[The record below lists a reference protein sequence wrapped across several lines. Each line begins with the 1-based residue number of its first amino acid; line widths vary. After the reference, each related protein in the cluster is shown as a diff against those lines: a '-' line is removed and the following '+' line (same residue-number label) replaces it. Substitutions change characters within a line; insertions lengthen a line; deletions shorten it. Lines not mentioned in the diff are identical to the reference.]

1 MTDRMKR
8 YLGLSL
14 VALVGAIGISGSASA
29 TAVPSI
35 PTGPGLVHKVSDGGD
50 CGWFAIA
57 ASSRNRSGVAKAA
70 SWLSTRIVDSDN
82 IPEFTPNLYVALI
95 GPDSRGPTEDRAAWM
110 RENGYADAYV
120 KFGCEY

>member
-1 MTDRMKR
+1 MTDRMTR
-8 YLGLSL
+8 LLGSSL
-14 VALVGAIGISGSASA
+14 VAFVAAIGVSGPA
-29 TAVPSI
+29 TAKAVPSI
-35 PTGPGLVHKVSDGGD
+35 PTGPGLVHTVSDGGA

-57 ASSRNRSGVAKAA
+57 ASSRKRSGVAKAA
-70 SWLSTRIVDSDN
+70 SWLSTRIVDSNN
-82 IPEFTPNLYVALI
+82 IPDFTPNLYVALI

>member
-1 MTDRMKR
+1 MTDRMTR
-8 YLGLSL
+8 LLGSSMLAVVAAIGLS
-14 VALVGAIGISGSASA
+14 GPASA

-35 PTGPGLVHKVSDGGD
+35 PTGPGVVQTVSDGGV

-82 IPEFTPNLYVALI
+82 IPEFTPNLYIALI